1 MSVKQHPGPGRP
13 KIDPQM
19 LKIPVGYKLPR
30 WIVEWLR
37 NDAQPPG
44 AASAAVLIENAL
56 RAHYGLK
63 PPGMTDATKGSTNEH

>member
-19 LKIPVGYKLPR
+19 LKIPVGYKLTR
-30 WIVEWLR
+30 WMVEWLR
-37 NDAQPPG
+37 KEAQPPG

-63 PPGMTDATKGSTNEH
+63 PPEITTENKL

>member
-1 MSVKQHPGPGRP
+1 MSEKKVKQRPGPGRP

-37 NDAQPPG
+37 NEVQPPG

-56 RAHYGLK
+56 RAHYSLK
-63 PPGMTDATKGSTNEH
+63 PPGLNGSND